1 MVMNKFNKGV
11 LYLLLVILIAS
22 ALFVF
27 QYYLFASTITDLR
40 TLPTSLLIAV
50 IVYILTQLIKR
61 FIQKR
66 MPWYNWL
73 YYVGII
79 AIIIP
84 LPLVSTEGDW
94 IFSVTRYGTLFLLLP
109 PVIEFILLL
118 RKKPPVS

>member
-11 LYLLLVILIAS
+11 LYLLLVILIVS

-61 FIQKR
+61 FIQKK

-84 LPLVSTEGDW
+84 LPLVSRSEERRVGKECRSRWST
-94 IFSVTRYGTLFLLLP
+94 YH
-109 PVIEFILLL
+109 
-118 RKKPPVS
+118 